1 MSEFTS
7 ASLDPSAST
16 PYVLSTK
23 PVPASQVGS
32 TPLPLDWTKMGGVCE
47 DEVDRAPQD
56 VVDYELDPADDH
68 LSIVGTAGKK
78 VTRIAGLEKM
88 RLRVLVLRSHLIQS
102 MEGCKEQTGL
112 ETLELYDNA
121 VGELRDLECFPK
133 LTTLD
138 ISFNV
143 IRSTA
148 PIASLSLLTELY
160 IANNKLAT
168 LEGLENLACLKTL
181 DVGANRLRT
190 MDGLG
195 GCVSLEHLWM
205 GKNKIT
211 AISGLSNLPK
221 IRRLDVQSN
230 RLTSVAALGPVAA
243 TLEELYL
250 ASNGIDDEGL
260 SGPEDG
266 IGAGS
271 KLEFPNLTVLDLSK
285 NKITLLSHFA
295 SLKSL
300 DDLWF
305 SENGVA
311 SFDEVS
317 LLKDVGLETIYLEH
331 NPRIAMMQKLQAQAI
346 ERAKQQ
352 GAEKSS

>member
-121 VGELRDLECFPK
+121 VGELRDLEVSRASVRGEGGGQREANSGTPASGTQCFPK

-205 GKNKIT
+205 GKNKVRGWGQVGGGRGGRGVEGKRG
-211 AISGLSNLPK
+211 AWGFVSASSHLHPPPFPDHRHLRPVQPAQDPPP
-221 IRRLDVQSN
+221 RRAVQPAHV
-230 RLTSVAALGPVAA
+230 RGRPR
-243 TLEELYL
+243 
-250 ASNGIDDEGL
+250 
-260 SGPEDG
+260 PRRRHPR
-266 IGAGS
+266 GAVRAPRAERS
-271 KLEFPNLTVLDLSK
+271 
-285 NKITLLSHFA
+285 
-295 SLKSL
+295 
-300 DDLWF
+300 
-305 SENGVA
+305 SE
-311 SFDEVS
+311 
-317 LLKDVGLETIYLEH
+317 
-331 NPRIAMMQKLQAQAI
+331 R
-346 ERAKQQ
+346 
-352 GAEKSS
+352 